1 MGWVAIKWDVMEW
14 DEMGW
19 INALK
24 DAGWNQEG
32 FSQSSPANPPL

>member
-1 MGWVAIKWDVMEW
+1 MKWDAMEWDVMEW
-14 DEMGW
+14 DEMAW

-24 DAGWNQEG
+24 DAGCHQEG